1 MKSDLFDRITFLL
14 VQPESPGNVGSAAR
28 AIKNMGFSRL
38 AIVSPSDPRRPEAIR
53 MAYRSGDVL
62 NAAPLYPDLPSALAD
77 AQWVVGLTGRKR
89 KGGGDI
95 ESIENLAPEILGQAV
110 RNRVALLF
118 GPEGTGLTNEI
129 LSRCHRR
136 AFIPTGGVFSSL
148 NLAQSVLMVASALFR
163 SAPGQT
169 AAGPPRVLAVYQ
181 ETTPLF
187 EEMDFTL
194 ERIGFLKG
202 PARKEMTRRLKNL
215 FTRAGLD
222 GHEAKILRALFRQ
235 VLWASEEKEK
245 APRAGH
251 KTPDSR

>member
-53 MAYRSGDVL
+53 MAYRSGDIL
-62 NAAPLYPDLPSALAD
+62 NAALLYPDLPSALAE

-89 KGGGDI
+89 KKGGGDV
-95 ESIENLAPEILGQAV
+95 ESIEQIAPEILEQAG

-136 AFIPTGGVFSSL
+136 AFIPTGNLFSSL
-148 NLAQSVLMVASALFR
+148 NLAQSVLMVASALLR
-163 SAPGQT
+163 TGPGQT
-169 AAGPPRVLAVYQ
+169 AAGPPRALAGYQ

-187 EEMDFTL
+187 EEMGFTL

-202 PARKEMTRRLKNL
+202 PARKEMMRRLKNL
-215 FTRAGLD
+215 FSRAGLD
-222 GHEAKILRALFRQ
+222 GHETKILRALFRQ
-235 VLWASEEKEK
+235 VLWA
-245 APRAGH
+245 A
-251 KTPDSR
+251 